1 MRRKTSA
8 GRSVVKSRF
17 FQKYLLPGF
26 VFQSLVIA
34 GGYGTGRELVQFFL
48 RLGPITGLLAM
59 GVTTLIWS
67 AVAASSFELARLT
80 KSYDYRTFFT
90 HLLGR
95 GWFFYEILYFLQ
107 GFLVLAVVAA
117 AAGAILHE
125 TFGAPSLVGVI
136 GMMVA
141 IGFLTLRGTQV
152 IERFLASWSFVL
164 YAAYGVFFVWC
175 WSRFGDAIVAGLS
188 GSTIGQGWLLGG
200 VTYAGY
206 NLQMIPAILFC
217 MRHSETRRQ
226 ALGAGALT
234 GPIAM
239 LPGLL
244 FYVSMVGQY
253 PAILSEAV
261 PANVLLELVGSR
273 AFQIVF
279 QVVLFGTLIE
289 TGAGLVHAVNERL
302 AATYAERGLEM
313 PVLLRPAIA
322 IGMLSIGAL
331 SAQVGLKELIES
343 GYGTITWGFII
354 VFVIPVLTLGVW
366 KILQAHHASL
376 SKY

>member
-1 MRRKTSA
+1 M
-8 GRSVVKSRF
+8 KSRF

-34 GGYGTGRELVQFFL
+34 GGYGTGRELVEFFL
-48 RLGPITGLLAM
+48 RLGPLTGLLAM
-59 GVTTLIWS
+59 GVATLIWS

-80 KSYDYRTFFT
+80 QSYDYRTFFT

-95 GWFFYEILYFLQ
+95 GWFLYEILYFLL
-107 GFLVLAVVAA
+107 GFLVLSVVLA

-136 GMMVA
+136 GMMAA
-141 IGFLTLRGTQV
+141 IGFLALRGTPA

-164 YAAYGVFFVWC
+164 YAAYGILFVWC
-175 WSRFGDAIVAGLS
+175 WSLFGDAIAAGLR
-188 GSTIGQGWLLGG
+188 GSAIDQGWLLQG
-200 VTYAGY
+200 VKYAGY

-244 FYVSMVGQY
+244 FYISMVGQY
-253 PAILSEAV
+253 PAILSEAL

-273 AFQIVF
+273 AFQVVF
-279 QVVLFGTLIE
+279 QIVLFGTLIE

-313 PVLLRPAIA
+313 PVRLRPVIA
-322 IGMLSIGAL
+322 IGMLSIGFAL
-331 SAQVGLKELIES
+331 SVQVGLKDLIAS
-343 GYGTITWGFII
+343 GYGTITWGFIV
-354 VFVIPVLTLGVW
+354 VFVIPILTLGVW
-366 KILQAHHASL
+366 NIIQAHHASF